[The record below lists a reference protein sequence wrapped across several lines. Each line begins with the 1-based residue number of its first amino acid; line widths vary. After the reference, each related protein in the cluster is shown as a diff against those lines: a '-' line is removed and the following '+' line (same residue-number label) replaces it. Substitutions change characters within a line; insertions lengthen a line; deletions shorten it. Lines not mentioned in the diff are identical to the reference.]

1 MTNRKATKDNPHGG
15 RGDEYERDL
24 ERDNRQQ
31 AGTTEPSPRSGRPE
45 TDDRDR
51 NPAAEQFEAAGGTY
65 NDQKD
70 RTGQAQS
77 PRELNLNQPPKRKE
91 GH

>member
-1 MTNRKATKDNPHGG
+1 MANRKATKDNPDGG

-24 ERDNRQQ
+24 ERDNRRQ
-31 AGTTEPSPRSGRPE
+31 AGTAEPG
-45 TDDRDR
+45 DDGDR
-51 NPAAEQFEAAGGTY
+51 NPAAEQFESAGGTY

-77 PRELNLNQPPKRKE
+77 PRELNLNQPPKQKE

>member
-1 MTNRKATKDNPHGG
+1 MANRKATKDNPDGG

-24 ERDNRQQ
+24 ERDNRRQ
-31 AGTTEPSPRSGRPE
+31 AGTT
-45 TDDRDR
+45 DDADDADR
-51 NPAAEQFEAAGGTY
+51 NTAAEQFEAAGGTY

-70 RTGQAQS
+70 RKGQAQS
-77 PRELNLNQPPKRKE
+77 PRELNLNQPPKQKE

>member
-1 MTNRKATKDNPHGG
+1 MANRKATKDNPDGG

-24 ERDNRQQ
+24 ERDNRRQ
-31 AGTTEPSPRSGRPE
+31 AGTT
-45 TDDRDR
+45 DDADDADR

-70 RTGQAQS
+70 RKGQAQS
-77 PRELNLNQPPKRKE
+77 PRELTPNEPPKQKE

>member
-1 MTNRKATKDNPHGG
+1 MANRKATKDNSDGG

-24 ERDNRQQ
+24 ERDNRRQ
-31 AGTTEPSPRSGRPE
+31 AGTADDADDGDR
-45 TDDRDR
+45 DDR
-51 NPAAEQFEAAGGTY
+51 NVAAEQFEAAGGTY

-70 RTGQAQS
+70 RKGQAQS
-77 PRELNLNQPPKRKE
+77 PRELNLNQPPRQKE

>member
-1 MTNRKATKDNPHGG
+1 MANRKATKDNPNGG

-24 ERDNRQQ
+24 ERDNQRQ
-31 AGTTEPSPRSGRPE
+31 AGTTDATAE
-45 TDDRDR
+45 DRDG
-51 NPAAEQFEAAGGTY
+51 NLPVDQFASAGGTY

>member
-1 MTNRKATKDNPHGG
+1 MANRKATKDNPDGG

-24 ERDNRQQ
+24 ERDNRRQ
-31 AGTTEPSPRSGRPE
+31 AGTAG
-45 TDDRDR
+45 DADGGDRGDAGER
-51 NPAAEQFEAAGGTY
+51 NVAAEQFEAAGGTY

-70 RTGQAQS
+70 RKGQAQS
-77 PRELNLNQPPKRKE
+77 PRELNLNQPPKQKE

>member
-1 MTNRKATKDNPHGG
+1 MANRKATKDNPDGG

-24 ERDNRQQ
+24 ERDNRRQ
-31 AGTTEPSPRSGRPE
+31 AGTADEADGG
-45 TDDRDR
+45 DR
-51 NPAAEQFEAAGGTY
+51 NDRNVAAEQFEAGGGTY

-77 PRELNLNQPPKRKE
+77 PRELNLNQPPKQKE

>member
-1 MTNRKATKDNPHGG
+1 MANRKATKDNPDGG

-24 ERDNRQQ
+24 ERDNRRQ
-31 AGTTEPSPRSGRPE
+31 AGTA
-45 TDDRDR
+45 DDAGDER
-51 NPAAEQFEAAGGTY
+51 NVPAEQFEAGGGTY

-70 RTGQAQS
+70 RKGQAQS
-77 PRELNLNQPPKRKE
+77 PRELNLNQPPKQKE

>member
-1 MTNRKATKDNPHGG
+1 MANRKATKDNPDGG

-24 ERDNRQQ
+24 ERDNRRQ
-31 AGTTEPSPRSGRPE
+31 AGTTEGADDGDRSV
-45 TDDRDR
+45 
-51 NPAAEQFEAAGGTY
+51 AAEQFEAGGGTY

-70 RTGQAQS
+70 RKGQAQS
-77 PRELNLNQPPKRKE
+77 PRELTPNEPQEQKE

>member
-1 MTNRKATKDNPHGG
+1 MANRKATKDNPDGG

-24 ERDNRQQ
+24 ERDNRRQ
-31 AGTTEPSPRSGRPE
+31 AGTA
-45 TDDRDR
+45 DA
-51 NPAAEQFEAAGGTY
+51 AAENGDADLPIDQFASAGGTY

-70 RTGQAQS
+70 RKGQAQS
-77 PRELNLNQPPKRKE
+77 PRELNLNQPPKQKE